1 MTLVWIAI
9 VFCCQ
14 IKELGDFKWNGDPAS
29 QQILDRNDP
38 VCDKGHVLD
47 VLDWGKVIIIQ
58 SSISTFIPNNVANIT
73 IFVKMKEDIL
83 NAIGG
88 KHFQTMN
95 VEEMES

>member
-1 MTLVWIAI
+1 MV
-9 VFCCQ
+9 
-14 IKELGDFKWNGDPAS
+14 
-29 QQILDRNDP
+29 ILQVNRFWTGMILF
-38 VCDKGHVLD
+38 VTKGMFEIVLD
-47 VLDWGKVIIIQ
+47 GGKVIIIQ

-83 NAIGG
+83 HIINAMGG

>member
-1 MTLVWIAI
+1 M
-9 VFCCQ
+9 
-14 IKELGDFKWNGDPAS
+14 
-29 QQILDRNDP
+29 
-38 VCDKGHVLD
+38 
-47 VLDWGKVIIIQ
+47 IIIQ

-83 NAIGG
+83 HIINAMGG